1 MNPIAMRTEPR
12 DWLEEHGDALYR
24 LALRSLNSPEEA
36 EDVVQDTLLQGI
48 RGLSDFQHRCS
59 VRSWLLSILKNR
71 LVDYHRRL
79 GRRPPPLAA
88 QEWLEELPAESSTP
102 ELILEE
108 REARDQ
114 VKACIELL
122 PEGFREIFLLSE
134 VDGYRHGELG
144 ERFHMTRGHV
154 RVRLHRARLKV
165 RDCLVRKGVGL

>member
-1 MNPIAMRTEPR
+1 MQTEPR
-12 DWLEEHGDALYR
+12 DWLDEHGDALYR

-48 RGLSDFQHRCS
+48 RGLSDFQYRCS
-59 VRSWLLSILKNR
+59 VRTWLLSILKNR

-79 GRRPPPLAA
+79 GRRPSPLAA

-102 ELILEE
+102 ESIVEE
-108 REARDQ
+108 REAREQ
-114 VKACIELL
+114 VIACIEVL
-122 PEGFREIFLLSE
+122 PEAFREMFRLSE

-144 ERFHMTRGHV
+144 ERFQLTRGHV

-165 RDCLVRKGVGL
+165 RDCLIRKGVGL